1 MQVLDVHRYRLRI
14 RNWHMILQSIFRT
27 GLAYNP
33 IAMMPKEAPMRI
45 SLRRL
50 SIVILLWTLCLI
62 CLAPAQDLQPVQL
75 PKPQTDGGKPLM
87 QVLKERKSTREYSSR
102 ELSDQ
107 ILSNLLWAAFGIN
120 RPDGRRTAPSAMNR
134 QEIDVYVVTAK
145 AAWLYDAKGEML
157 KPVAA
162 GDLRA
167 LAGTQEWVKE
177 APLNLVYIADT
188 AKMGG
193 GDEESKALYSGADT
207 GFISQNVYLY
217 CASEGLATV
226 VRASVDKPA
235 LSKALGL
242 RPEQKIILAQ
252 TVGYPKD

>member
-1 MQVLDVHRYRLRI
+1 
-14 RNWHMILQSIFRT
+14 
-27 GLAYNP
+27 
-33 IAMMPKEAPMRI
+33 MRI
-45 SLRRL
+45 SLRRF
-50 SIVILLWTLCLI
+50 SILTLLCTFCLV
-62 CLAPAQDLQPVQL
+62 CLAPAQELQPVQL
-75 PKPQTDGGKPLM
+75 PKPQTEGGKPLM
-87 QVLKERKSTREYSSR
+87 EVLKERKSTREFSSR
-102 ELSDQ
+102 ELPDQ
-107 ILSNLLWAAFGIN
+107 TLSNLLWAAFGIN

-134 QEIDVYVVTAK
+134 QEIDVYVITAK
-145 AAWLYDAKGEML
+145 AAWLYDAKGELL

-177 APLNLVYIADT
+177 APLNLVYVADS

-193 GDEESKALYSGADT
+193 GDEESRALYSGADT

-226 VRASVDKPA
+226 VRASVDEAA

-242 RPEQKIILAQ
+242 RSEQKIILAQ
-252 TVGYPKD
+252 TVGYPKN

>member
-1 MQVLDVHRYRLRI
+1 
-14 RNWHMILQSIFRT
+14 
-27 GLAYNP
+27 
-33 IAMMPKEAPMRI
+33 MRI

-50 SIVILLWTLCLI
+50 SIVILLWTLCLV

-87 QVLKERKSTREYSSR
+87 QV
-102 ELSDQ
+102 
-107 ILSNLLWAAFGIN
+107 
-120 RPDGRRTAPSAMNR
+120 TAPSAMNR